1 MLVDTVIVASLTY
14 LLMLAAFFWNQRRR
28 FHITV
33 MISIMVF
40 DLLMPFYLYANRD
53 WKTRLIDH
61 GDILS
66 FLVWTHFGLLIALFV
81 LYAIQIAAGRRLLR
95 GDVTARPE
103 HRSVAKGILLV
114 RALVIVSGALLVQ
127 PELEET
133 DNLQPDQ

>member
-1 MLVDTVIVASLTY
+1 MLVDTVIAATFTY
-14 LLMLAAFFWNQRRR
+14 LVMLAAFYWNQKRT

-33 MISIMVF
+33 MVSIMIF

-61 GDILS
+61 GDIFS

-81 LYAIQIAAGRRLLR
+81 LYFIQITAGRRLLK

-103 HRSVAKGILLV
+103 HRNVAKGILLV
-114 RALVIVSGALLVQ
+114 RALVILSGALLVQ
-127 PELEET
+127 PELE
-133 DNLQPDQ
+133 DS